1 MDNDSIDTGTAELAS
16 AFPPSLSDKLQRGD
30 VMAADCPSRL
40 ILQHLTSRWGVLV
53 LIALLQGTQRFS
65 QLRRKI
71 GGINERML
79 AQTLQWLEAD
89 AMVHRRSFNTV
100 PPHVEYTL
108 TPLGAEAAEKV
119 RDLVDWLE
127 THMPA
132 IAQARGAA
140 DVVEQAV
147 DGVENAADGAR
158 QAARVAE
165 KAS

>member
-1 MDNDSIDTGTAELAS
+1 MKAAAKVMPSSIHTPDARDTLVGADPAIGHAQPDAAS
-16 AFPPSLSDKLQRGD
+16 VPPLSLSDKLQRGD
-30 VMAADCPSRL
+30 VMAADCPSRQV
-40 ILQHLTSRWGVLV
+40 LQHLTSRWGVLV

-108 TPLGAEAAEKV
+108 TPLGVEAAEKV

-127 THMPA
+127 TRLPA
-132 IAQARGAA
+132 ILQAGPAA
-140 DVVEQAV
+140 DPTHE
-147 DGVENAADGAR
+147 G
-158 QAARVAE
+158 
-165 KAS
+165 